1 MLATVTA
8 TAAAKAT
15 RQRRARLIINTG
27 EIAVTLVAATAAVWI
42 IERYA

>member
-8 TAAAKAT
+8 TATAKAT

-27 EIAVTLVAATAAVWI
+27 EIVVTLVAATAAVWI